1 MSYVCDCC
9 EFSAPTNSRL
19 KKHLLT
25 QKHARN
31 LLLHEEIEENVQEEL
46 DENVSDQEMEENVQE
61 ELEENVSDQEME
73 ETIQEEMEENVL
85 HEEMDETIQE
95 SISSQDIQEEFI
107 ENVQESG
114 SDLDEEVTKNGY
126 HITYDDDLQS
136 INPIFLDMDTFR
148 FLQNVKNVIN
158 SNPYIIYIIG
168 LLFTLYSSVDEFL
181 YPKDDTIEYIDCTL
195 QQD

>member
-9 EFSAPTNSRL
+9 EFSAPTNSRF

-31 LLLHEEIEENVQEEL
+31 LLLHEE
-46 DENVSDQEMEENVQE
+46 SEENVQE

-73 ETIQEEMEENVL
+73 ENVQEEMEENVSDQEM
-85 HEEMDETIQE
+85 EENVSDQEMEETIQE

-181 YPKDDTIEYIDCTL
+181 YPKDDTIEYIDCTI
-195 QQD
+195 QED